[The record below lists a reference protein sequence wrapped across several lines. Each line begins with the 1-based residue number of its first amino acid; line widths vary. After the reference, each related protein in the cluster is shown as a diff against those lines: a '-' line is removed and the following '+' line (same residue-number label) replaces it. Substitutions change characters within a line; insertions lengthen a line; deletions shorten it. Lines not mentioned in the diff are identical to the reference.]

1 MALDAVMDHFVVSR
15 NKTEHL
21 IELYKEDVRWQRIS
35 KRLFRDKRESNSC
48 PLVLPRS

>member
-1 MALDAVMDHFVVSR
+1 MVLDAMMDHFVVSR

-21 IELYKEDVRWQRIS
+21 IELYKEDVQSQRIC
-35 KRLFRDKRESNSC
+35 KRLTGDKRESNSC